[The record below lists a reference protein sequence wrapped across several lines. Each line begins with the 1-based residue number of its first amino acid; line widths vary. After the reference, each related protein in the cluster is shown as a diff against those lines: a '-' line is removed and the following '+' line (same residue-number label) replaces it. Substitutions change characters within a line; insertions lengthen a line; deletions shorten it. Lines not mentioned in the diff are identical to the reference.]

1 MIGEIISIAVPYIFS
16 PGCQDIPPLQEDP
29 NVLAAINKAAR
40 LWGEGYPDVIAARQ
54 VYNQRTPGVSNGYE
68 SYVHRIEQTQ
78 NCCNKCSFYR
88 DKAEEQLIKIDSLI
102 APLLNSSQAGIL
114 GLGAGVKDV
123 FTKPIY
129 LIPICV
135 MLVILFIV
143 LLKR

>member
-1 MIGEIISIAVPYIFS
+1 MIGTLIDIALPFIK

-29 NVLAAINKAAR
+29 NVLKAINKAAK
-40 LWGEGYPDVIAARQ
+40 LWGADYPDVKEAREA
-54 VYNQRTPGVSNGYE
+54 YYDGEGHGYKE
-68 SYVHRIEQTQ
+68 RVEQTH
-78 NCCNKCSFYR
+78 NCCNKCSHYR
-88 DKAEEQLIKIDSLI
+88 DKAEEQLIKIDNLI

-114 GLGAGVKDV
+114 GLGAGVKDI